1 MPGAPTY
8 PEGMDRTAS
17 PAPEQPGHEQP
28 GHEQEDDRDDLL
40 STLEVIEA
48 QPLATRAGAYEGLH
62 DALARELESGPAGIA
77 AHP

>member
-1 MPGAPTY
+1 MPAAPTY
-8 PEGMDRTAS
+8 PEGMDHTAS
-17 PAPEQPGHEQP
+17 PAHEQP
-28 GHEQEDDRDDLL
+28 GHEQADERDDLL